1 MNTRNVNNET
11 TNPSAFNRFEQ
22 YSRVLNSLAGH
33 ITFVIARVLFNII
46 ALPILA
52 FSYLAQKVVTVW
64 NESKRSDVRKAA
76 KAFVNQT
83 HGDTPYSDPIEVMIE
98 AKKEEERIA
107 LTAKKQEAIKKR
119 QMDIRQKVDEQI
131 AAKTLSYKGFDGVLE
146 SWENKAPKV
155 ENRKEAVKRI
165 KKVMLTNA
173 TSLDLSNLQ
182 LSSLPDV
189 FLPNLSGN
197 ARFLNNIQK
206 LNLKGNNF
214 TGIPEPIKNLRSLEE
229 LNLEDNQIAALP
241 KEALEKLITLQVLNL
256 KGNQIA
262 VLPENIF
269 DNLKALQNLDLGNNQ
284 IRELPKNIFDHL
296 KLIALSLKANELKAL
311 PESFNKLLPSLRML
325 NLKDN
330 PISKVDLK
338 MIKQQKHKDLRFSY
352 DTNIGAQFKKKKDK
366 VLRQTSE
373 VFKTLGKAS

>member
-1 MNTRNVNNET
+1 MNTRISET
-11 TNPSAFNRFEQ
+11 KSPPSAFDSFER
-22 YSRVLNSLAGH
+22 YSRMLNSLAGR
-33 ITFVIARVLFNII
+33 IAIVIASVLYNII
-46 ALPILA
+46 ALPFA
-52 FSYLAQKVVTVW
+52 AVSYLAQKVVTVW

-83 HGDTPYSDPIEVMIE
+83 QGTTPYLDPIEVMIE
-98 AKKEEERIA
+98 SKKEEERIA
-107 LTAKKQEAIKKR
+107 LAAKKQEAIKKR

-131 AAKTLSYKGFDGVLE
+131 AAKALSYKGFDGVLE
-146 SWENKAPKV
+146 SWGNKAPKF
-155 ENRKEAVKRI
+155 ENREEAVKRI
-165 KKVMLTNA
+165 KKVMLTNG

-214 TGIPEPIKNLRSLEE
+214 TGIPESIKNLRSLEE
-229 LNLEDNQIAALP
+229 LSLEGNQIAVLP

-256 KGNQIA
+256 KGNQIT

-269 DNLKALQNLDLGNNQ
+269 DNLKALLDLDLGNNQ
-284 IRELPKNIFDHL
+284 IREFPKNIFDNL
-296 KLIALSLKANELKAL
+296 ELRSLSLKANELKAL

-330 PISKVDLK
+330 PISKDDLK
-338 MIKQQKHKDLRFSY
+338 MIKQQKHKDLRFFY

-366 VLRQTSE
+366 VLRHTSE